1 MRGIFVYNRSS
12 VGAVTMKDVR
22 SSHNS
27 DFGAHFHGPDVTV
40 TDSIFSNNEYGVGF
54 IVGSEYKV
62 KVTFEGK
69 VSSHDNGWF
78 GIAFGHGSDYLGLGV
93 QDMEVIV
100 NGDVETYMNGGVGL
114 ATSTDPSNTVRLT
127 VKEKSSFT
135 SCQNSGPVDAADIVS
150 QGPYGVV
157 SFIDE
162 GSEGYVCDTIEIRDD
177 VQALPEPTCVT
188 CPVCN

>member
-1 MRGIFVYNRSS
+1 MKGIFVYNRASGS
-12 VGAVTMKDVR
+12 AVMIQDVK
-22 SSHNS
+22 STHNS
-27 DFGAHFHGPDVTV
+27 EQGAQFYGPDIKVK
-40 TDSIFSNNEYGVGF
+40 DSSFSNNEYGVGA
-54 IVGSEYKV
+54 IVGGEYKA

-78 GIAFGHGSDYLGLGV
+78 GIAFGNNGDYLGA

-100 NGDVETYMNGGVGL
+100 NGDVETFMNGGVGL
-114 ATSTDPSNTVRLT
+114 ATSTIPSNRVRVT
-127 VKEKSSFT
+127 IKEKSSFS

-162 GSEGYVCDTIEIRDD
+162 GTEGYVCDTVEIRDD
-177 VQALPEPTCVT
+177 VQALPEPNCAA